1 MSRRD
6 ILERLAAP
14 AAPAPGKTQSA
25 PSAPLLNF
33 TPSPALA
40 LAKSVRDVAARSKEW
55 EEKLTAGQTIIE
67 IDAALVEPSF
77 IADRMTYDGES
88 YDALRRAI
96 AEKGQ
101 TAPILIRPHPAERG
115 RFQVAFGHRRLRVA
129 KDLGRPV
136 RAVVRELSDEELV
149 IAQGQENSVRAD
161 LSFIERARFAK
172 GLEDHGYGRAV
183 IMAALNVDK
192 AAVSKLISVTTAI
205 APHVI
210 DAIGPAP
217 KTGRA
222 PWLELAPL
230 FATYDRSAELD
241 ALFES
246 PAFLGANSDE
256 RFVMVCGVFSDKPI
270 GTAKRHGKRRAG
282 HGALHWPP
290 SGARRVAT
298 MIEHARGEKIL
309 IDEAA
314 PGFGRFI
321 MQQMDRLYAEFT
333 EAESTGAGNSAG
345 TAKSACQGG

>member
-1 MSRRD
+1 MEATAKARFLRVPPRKARRIVD
-6 ILERLAAP
+6 VIR
-14 AAPAPGKTQSA
+14 GKR
-25 PSAPLLNF
+25 
-33 TPSPALA
+33 
-40 LAKSVRDVAARSKEW
+40 V
-55 EEKLTAGQTIIE
+55 
-67 IDAALVEPSF
+67 DAALTLLRFTTLSAARPS
-77 IADRMTYDGES
+77 
-88 YDALRRAI
+88 
-96 AEKGQ
+96 EK
-101 TAPILIRPHPAERG
+101 I
-115 RFQVAFGHRRLRVA
+115 
-129 KDLGRPV
+129 V
-136 RAVVRELSDEELV
+136 RAAAANAENNHGMKPQELV

-172 GLEDHGYGRAV
+172 GLDDHGYGRAV

-246 PAFLGANSDE
+246 PAFLGADSDE
-256 RFVMVCGVFSDKPI
+256 RFVMVCEVFSDKPI
-270 GTAKRHGKRRAG
+270 GTAKRHGRRRAG
-282 HGALHWPP
+282 HGAFHWAP

-309 IDEAA
+309 IDGAA

-333 EAESTGAGNSAG
+333 KAESTRAGNSAG
-345 TAKSACQGG
+345 AAKSARQGG